1 MSPAQERAWHDWME
15 AEYSELY
22 WQYVAA
28 RFIRV
33 VTVLNVISALTGASA
48 LALLITEY
56 PTLTKIVAVSAS
68 ALTLFVSYCG
78 FQSGY
83 EKAKIRAEF
92 YSKLAPRYERLW
104 NQINQGLEEASIS
117 AELDILLD
125 QEVLVPAVSD
135 EEFDDR
141 LRERVYKILIESK
154 GLSALPT
161 E

>member
-15 AEYSELY
+15 AEYTKLY

-28 RFIRV
+28 HFSRV
-33 VTVLNVISALTGASA
+33 VTALNVISALTGASA

-56 PTLTKIVAVSAS
+56 PVVTKIVAVAAS
-68 ALTLFVSYCG
+68 ALTLCVSYCG

-92 YSKLAPRYERLW
+92 YSKLVPRYERLW

-125 QEVLVPAVSD
+125 QEALVPGVSD